1 MPELQRF
8 WKINF
13 KNLKTVESIYASTFS
28 LLGIHMGGRISEILK
43 IQSKNVEFT
52 ADGCN
57 ITLEDTK
64 NHKQLK
70 KTFKNGDYENFENPI
85 YFLKWWDDIKKKQKK
100 KSVNF
105 FIQLRYEKSKLKLYN
120 TAISNPSVEKIGK
133 YIDEILE
140 NPVSKKRTF
149 HCFKATSINFL
160 LSKGYDAFT
169 VASFVGNSVDSL
181 KRYVR
186 DELLQKIV
194 SEKDPFKC
202 EKKKRN

>member
-1 MPELQRF
+1 LNIIKKEFELFENWRTKNQRNVTCNSLVSYFDYLKNGSIERQKQGAASLWKIKTALRNMIQKNTKSILKKKVCMIVFCNYYPEFKKKAPVPNSAEAFEMPELQRF

-70 KTFKNGDYENFENPI
+70 KNIQKWRLRKLRKSNLLFKM
-85 YFLKWWDDIKKKQKK
+85 
-100 KSVNF
+100 
-105 FIQLRYEKSKLKLYN
+105 
-120 TAISNPSVEKIGK
+120 
-133 YIDEILE
+133 
-140 NPVSKKRTF
+140 
-149 HCFKATSINFL
+149 
-160 LSKGYDAFT
+160 
-169 VASFVGNSVDSL
+169 VG
-181 KRYVR
+181 
-186 DELLQKIV
+186 
-194 SEKDPFKC
+194 
-202 EKKKRN
+202 